1 MTTDNT
7 TSTPPNISSLPD
19 LTVSTTQGIF
29 NLKDLNNKFTILYFY
44 PKDSTSGCSVQ
55 ARDFRDLTAEFENLG
70 AKIYGVSRDSM
81 KSHDK
86 FTTNESIPFPL
97 ISDPEETLCRLFD
110 VIKQKNMYG
119 KIVQGIE
126 RSTFLFNEQGELIQS
141 WRKVKAAGHA
151 EFLLNYLKELT

>member
-1 MTTDNT
+1 MSTDNAL
-7 TSTPPNISSLPD
+7 PISSTISALPD
-19 LTVSTTQGIF
+19 LVVASTQGSF
-29 NLKDLNNKFTILYFY
+29 NLKDLNHKFTVIYFY

-55 ARDFRDLTAEFENLG
+55 ARDFRDLQTDFENLG

-97 ISDPEETLCRLFD
+97 ISDPDETLCRLFD

-126 RSTFLFNEQGELIQS
+126 RSTFLFNEKGELIQS
-141 WRKVKAAGHA
+141 WRKVKAESHA
-151 EFLLNYLKELT
+151 EFLLKYLKELT

>member
-1 MTTDNT
+1 MTTSDT
-7 TSTPPNISSLPD
+7 VSSISALPD
-19 LTVSTTQGIF
+19 LIVETTQGSF
-29 NLKDLNNKFTILYFY
+29 NLKELNNKFTILYFY

-55 ARDFRDLTAEFENLG
+55 ARDFRDLQDNFEKLG

-97 ISDPEETLCRLFD
+97 ISDPEETVCRLFD

-151 EFLLNYLKELT
+151 EFLLNYLSQ